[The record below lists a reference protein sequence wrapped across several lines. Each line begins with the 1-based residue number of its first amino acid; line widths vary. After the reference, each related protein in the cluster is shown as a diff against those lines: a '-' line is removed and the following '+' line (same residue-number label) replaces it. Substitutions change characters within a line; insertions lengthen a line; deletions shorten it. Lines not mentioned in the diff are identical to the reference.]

1 METKLTTITPSY
13 RSFVPDQILTAGQL
27 NEFLNYFD
35 DQDRLSRIFL
45 SGVGIVCGFNIGFN
59 ANSSGEL
66 VISQGAG
73 VGTDGDLF
81 KLSKPDNSDPDLTN
95 IDIKELRFTHYRAFD
110 DSNAKYKPFFW
121 KTINGS
127 DVQINLWEA
136 IPVGQEIPSDQTII
150 SRTDLQNLVVLL
162 YLEKYPEDPSACT
175 GIDCENQ
182 GIKNICKLRPLIVSQ
197 QDAEYILSN
206 DSIFNA
212 NYLITT
218 YLNLDEVAVQRVTVN
233 ATNSANFATLRS
245 YYLSAIQSEN
255 TIQKLQ
261 TGFKNMLNKLGMNAE
276 GQTIS
281 DGLTQLFGTGA
292 TYPQLHFQY
301 RYDLLCD
308 ITNTYNELKE
318 MFMDSICACNPN
330 IHSFPNHLML
340 GRLVPVK
347 EDEYLKK
354 YRHSFYKSPI
364 LKDEKNWCERF
375 NLYVRRVIAMLNSYN
390 TNLTSGDIR
399 ITPSSYRSLVEDK
412 AIPFYYGTQNFPRLL
427 NSWNYDKTKVNKQ
440 SRNLSYHI
448 SQLDPSGPIQSP
460 LRYDLEPHNFLRIEG
475 QQGLSYQIAMQQIDN
490 LKKQYGLAFDVK
502 ALGITIN
509 TNDPIDMDDY
519 ACHFEDLQ
527 VMLDAWT
534 QEHECLLGKVSKYY
548 SAFST
553 IDPTQNYLVEEY
565 MYPTASSFSVLGTD
579 LKLSSSSSSNNVVKD
594 NLYTA
599 HESLGVVM
607 LPVLDQFQGCSGN
620 DIAIQVDRQI
630 DRFDYG
636 TEMKD
641 IVNATLKGPNEVLS
655 HAYVLMDKRPI
666 TLKDVLPSVVQSINT
681 STTNL
686 CGAARKTFSRATRVN
701 LQKDV
706 QTMLL
711 NLAQDTTNLCCSAEK
726 LELIYEEIERRKKD
740 ILLGLSLA
748 KFQEQH
754 PGMEHLAGAHQGDT
768 FLLVYIRNAVN
779 GIAANTVVADFTLPY
794 LCCSDCRPVG
804 FVMPEVIADL
814 RLSTNQICIKPTD
827 TGFVTVDMYRY
838 PADGVV
844 QITPAVQGVSVIG
857 DKINIVGTKVPES
870 AYGQV
875 IHFTLNGH
883 QTNAELTLHKAIT
896 GTIIT
901 PAFPLTSP
909 TVPFDFQ
916 LPTNA
921 DPNDFTYFWDFG
933 DGTTS
938 TDKSPTHTYP
948 GSIITTLVK
957 LNVTSI
963 SGDMCPLATEKQLEF
978 DINNNWPPDPVT
990 CKLES
995 DAYFLTQRAQFEQ
1008 IVDEMGLVEGATGP
1022 SDLQGL
1028 IADFETLYT
1037 DLFADIPGYQNGN
1050 HNKVVGANVK
1060 NIALGLFDQVVI
1072 AISTG
1077 GNKAPLVQ
1085 LYHNLMRTGISIARC
1100 QQEPAFNDFSIMEMI
1115 ATFKNGMDPN
1125 MSPSFPTMGI
1135 TSGLPEN
1142 VTFLNEVL
1150 TQRQPGSSSSN
1161 AITALRN
1168 VVIWKP

>member
-81 KLSKPDNSDPDLTN
+81 KLSQPDNTDPELSN
-95 IDIKELRFTHYRAFD
+95 IDIPELRFTHYRAFD
-110 DSNAKYKPFFW
+110 DSKAKYKPFFW

-127 DVQINLWEA
+127 DVQIPLWEA

-182 GIKNICKLRPLIVSQ
+182 GIKNICKLHPLIVSQ

-233 ATNSANFATLRS
+233 ATNSANFASLRS

-261 TGFKNMLNKLGMNAE
+261 TGFKGMLNKLGMSSE
-276 GQTIS
+276 GQAIS
-281 DGLTQLFGTGA
+281 DGLMQLFGNGA
-292 TYPQLHFQY
+292 TYPQLYFQY

-308 ITNTYNELKE
+308 VVNTYNELKD
-318 MFMDSICACNPN
+318 MFMNSICACNPN

-347 EDEYLKK
+347 EDQYLKK
-354 YRHSFYKSPI
+354 YRHDFYKSPI

-375 NLYVRRVIAMLNSYN
+375 KLYVRRVIEMLNSYN
-390 TNLTSGDIR
+390 TNIAQGEIR
-399 ITPSSYRSLVEDK
+399 ITPSSYRSLVENK
-412 AIPFYYGTQNFPRLL
+412 AIPFYYSTQNFPRLL
-427 NSWNYDKTKVNKQ
+427 DSWNYDKYKVHKQ
-440 SRNLSYHI
+440 NRNLSYHI
-448 SQLDPSGPIQSP
+448 SQLDPSGPIQTP
-460 LRYDLEPHNFLRIEG
+460 LRYNLEPHNFLRIEG
-475 QQGLSYQIAMQQIDN
+475 QQGLTYQVAMQQIDN

-509 TNDPIDMDDY
+509 TSDPINMDDY

-553 IDPTQNYLVEEY
+553 IDPAQNYLIAEY
-565 MYPTASSFSVLGTD
+565 NYPVASNISFND
-579 LKLSSSSSSNNVVKD
+579 LELKQSNHNVVLD
-594 NLYTA
+594 NMYTA

-607 LPVLDQFQGCSGN
+607 VPVLDQFQGCSGN
-620 DIAIQVDRQI
+620 DIAIQVNRQI

-636 TEMKD
+636 VEMKD
-641 IVNATLKGPNEVLS
+641 IVEATLKGPNEVLS
-655 HAYVLMDKRPI
+655 HAYVMMDKRPL
-666 TLKDVLPSVVQSINT
+666 TLKDVLPSTVNSINA
-681 STTNL
+681 SATNL
-686 CGAARKTFSRATRVN
+686 CGAARQTFTKAQKAN
-701 LQKDV
+701 LEKDV
-706 QTMLL
+706 RAMLY
-711 NLAQDTTNLCCSAEK
+711 NLAQDSTAICCSAEK
-726 LELIYEEIERRKKD
+726 LQLIYEEIERRKKE

-768 FLLVYIRNAVN
+768 FLLVYVRNAVN

-804 FVMPEVIADL
+804 FIMPEIVADL
-814 RLSTNQICIKPTD
+814 RLSSSEVCLKSPGSATI
-827 TGFVTVDMYRY
+827 DMYRY

-844 QITPAVQGVSVIG
+844 ALTPNVQGVT
-857 DKINIVGTKVPES
+857 IVGDQIKIEAAKFPES

-875 IHFTLNGH
+875 LHFTLNGH
-883 QTNAELTLHKAIT
+883 DTNAELTVHKAIQ
-896 GTIIT
+896 GTIIA
-901 PAFPLTSP
+901 PANPITNP
-909 TVPFDFQ
+909 VVPFDFQ

-921 DPNDFTYFWDFG
+921 NPADFTYLWDFG
-933 DGTTS
+933 DGITS
-938 TDKSPTHTYP
+938 TDKSPTHTYQ
-948 GSIITTLVK
+948 GSIVTAIVK
-957 LNVTSI
+957 LSVTSI
-963 SGDMCPLATEKQLEF
+963 SGDMCPLVTEKELEF
-978 DINNNWPPDPVT
+978 DLNNNWPPDPAT
-990 CKLES
+990 CMLES
-995 DAYFLTQRAQFEQ
+995 QAYFLTQRAQFDQ
-1008 IVDEMGLVEGATGP
+1008 IVDEMGLGGGAAAAAP
-1022 SDLQGL
+1022 SDLQGV
-1028 IADFETLYT
+1028 ITDFGNLY
-1037 DLFADIPGYQNGN
+1037 DNLFSDMPGYQNGIY
-1050 HNKVVGANVK
+1050 NKTAGPAVK
-1060 NIALGLFDQVVI
+1060 NLSSRLFDQVVI
-1072 AISTG
+1072 ANDTG
-1077 GNKAPLVQ
+1077 VHKTQLVT
-1085 LYHNLMRTGISIARC
+1085 LYYNLMRSGVSIVRC
-1100 QQEPAFNDFSIMEMI
+1100 QQEATFNQFAIMEMI
-1115 ATFKNGMDPN
+1115 AAFKSTFDPA
-1125 MSPSFPTMGI
+1125 MSPSFPSMGI
-1135 TSGLPEN
+1135 LSGLPEN
-1142 VTFLNEVL
+1142 VQFLNEVL
-1150 TQRQPGSSSSN
+1150 TQRQGGSSSWN
-1161 AITALRN
+1161 AINDLRTF
-1168 VVIWKP
+1168 VIWKP